1 MKIETPEAKA
11 RPLSKKSAVKI
22 IQDISNVNTLMW
34 VGVALVIHVVVIG
47 ALSVNNIRDWADPEG
62 AKARAAAE
70 AKKDQPP
77 APSAPAPAA
86 PPAVTAPSAEKT
98 KAAAAKEPTEDEK
111 MMEKRKGSPVLK
123 AITDKAKPT
132 EIPKEPHSDGIPLD
146 DTLNNK

>member
-11 RPLSKKSAVKI
+11 RPLTRKSVVKI

-34 VGVALVIHVVVIG
+34 IGVAVVIHAVVIG

-62 AKARAAAE
+62 AKVRAEAE

-77 APSAPAPAA
+77 APASAAKSAPAA
-86 PPAVTAPSAEKT
+86 PSPEKT

-111 MMEKRKGSPVLK
+111 MMEKRKDSPVMK
-123 AITDKAKPT
+123 AITEKAKPT
-132 EIPKEPHSDGIPLD
+132 EVPKEPHSDGISLD

>member
-11 RPLSKKSAVKI
+11 RPLSKKSVVKI
-22 IQDISNVNTLMW
+22 IQDISNVNTLAW
-34 VGVALVIHVVVIG
+34 IGVAVVIHAVVIS

-62 AKARAAAE
+62 AKVRAAAE

-77 APSAPAPAA
+77 PAAPAPAA
-86 PPAVTAPSAEKT
+86 QPAPAAPSAEKT

-111 MMEKRKGSPVLK
+111 MMEKRKDSPVMK
-123 AITDKAKPT
+123 AITGKAKPT
-132 EIPKEPHSDGIPLD
+132 EVPKEPHSDGISLD